1 MTNNG
6 KQQEWMRWIRE
17 KGPRFLL
24 FARQQTRSEA
34 DAQDVF
40 QEALLKLWK
49 RRAGESEAI
58 AQNEVCDTLPP
69 DAQVFVALR
78 QCAIDHARKEDR
90 RMQRETQHLESQAEA
105 WSAWFDAD
113 PDQVEQQSELRDHV
127 RSLESKYQE
136 VLTLKIWG
144 DLTYAQI
151 AKVLDIPAN
160 TAASRYR
167 YGLESLR
174 RKMRTSFA

>member
-1 MTNNG
+1 
-6 KQQEWMRWIRE
+6 
-17 KGPRFLL
+17 
-24 FARQQTRSEA
+24 
-34 DAQDVF
+34 
-40 QEALLKLWK
+40 
-49 RRAGESEAI
+49 
-58 AQNEVCDTLPP
+58 
-69 DAQVFVALR
+69 
-78 QCAIDHARKEDR
+78 
-90 RMQRETQHLESQAEA
+90 MQRETQHLEWQAEE
-105 WSAWFDAD
+105 WSAWFDTD
-113 PDQVEQQSELRDHV
+113 PDQEEQQSALRDHL
-127 RSLESKYQE
+127 RSLENKYQE